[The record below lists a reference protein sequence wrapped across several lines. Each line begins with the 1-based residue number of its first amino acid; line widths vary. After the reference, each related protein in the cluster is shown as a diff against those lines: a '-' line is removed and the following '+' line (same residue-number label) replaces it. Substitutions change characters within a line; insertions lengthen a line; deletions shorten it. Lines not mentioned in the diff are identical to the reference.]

1 LIVYD
6 GSEYTEDAVIEIALE
21 AGVEDV
27 TKTDGEIE
35 VITEP
40 DDFEAVLE
48 ALESGELQ
56 HLSAEVTM
64 LADAQVQVPED
75 KLAQALRLIDA
86 LEDHDDVQN
95 VSTNLDIPEGF
106 TLDE

>member
-1 LIVYD
+1 VYD
-6 GSEYTEDAVIEIALE
+6 GTEYTEDAVIEVALE
-21 AGVEDV
+21 AGAEDV
-27 TKTDGEIE
+27 AKTDHEIE

-40 DDFEAVLE
+40 DDFEGVLE
-48 ALESGELQ
+48 ALENGEFK

-64 LADAQVQVPED
+64 IADAQVAIPED
-75 KLAQALRLIDA
+75 KLAQAFRLIDA

-95 VSTNLDIPEGF
+95 VSTNLDIPEDF